1 MKGLIALLILGTAVV
16 GASVDVAGAAAKKGA
31 TKSLDPAKGYFHQ
44 LHVQKMKMTCATC
57 HSSEMRDILFLR
69 KDDVVPAAMPG
80 QVDRKVCLGCHQ
92 APGKPTWY
100 GAPAR

>member
-1 MKGLIALLILGTAVV
+1 MKHLIALLIVGIAVT
-16 GASVDVAGAAAKKGA
+16 GASFGAADAAPKKGA

-44 LHVQKMKMTCATC
+44 LHVQKMTMTCATC
-57 HSSEMRDILFLR
+57 HSSETRDILFLR

-80 QVDRKVCLGCHQ
+80 QVDRHVCLTCHQ